1 MIHKEESMSFN
12 KKQDVDKEM
21 QHEDDSD
28 KSVDPKA
35 DFDTENEQ
43 DVLDSLENDPSNDA
57 IELNADEL
65 LKEHEQK
72 FLRLSADFANYKR
85 RVEKEKLDI
94 YRNATERLVKDLLP
108 VIDNMERALS
118 HSTDSPQEAFASG
131 VEMVFKSLLEVLAKE
146 GLKPIDALNQPF
158 DHNLHH
164 AVMTEDHQE
173 FESDHVIGVLQKGYL
188 LNEKV
193 IRPAM
198 VKVSN

>member
-1 MIHKEESMSFN
+1 MSFN
-12 KKQDVDKEM
+12 KEQDVEKVM
-21 QHEDDSD
+21 QSEDATDSSAETTTD
-28 KSVDPKA
+28 L
-35 DFDTENEQ
+35 DTENEQ
-43 DVLDSLENDPSNDA
+43 DVQKDEESNPTTEA
-57 IELNADEL
+57 IELSADEL

-164 AVMTEDHQE
+164 AVMTEDHHD